1 MPDGAVNT
9 TYEFTATD
17 VITSTKLNNVLDQS
31 FMTTTAIVGGTLEV
45 ASGKLKVA
53 SQGITSNELGNGSVK
68 TIAIENGAVTTAKIA
83 DSTGASDGVTTAKL
97 ATGSVTTTKIAD
109 ANITAAKL
117 DGAQTGS
124 APIYGVR
131 AYASFDGTATTP
143 ITPISSGNIS
153 SIVRNS
159 TGAYTITLVTP
170 MSSSNYCVVANATHN
185 MGDTY
190 GTNCWVTIT
199 DSSVFGISTGKVTG
213 GVTYN
218 SKLISFVVMQ

>member
-1 MPDGAVNT
+1 
-9 TYEFTATD
+9 
-17 VITSTKLNNVLDQS
+17 
-31 FMTTTAIVGGTLEV
+31 MTTTAIVGGTLEV

-159 TGAYTITLVTP
+159 IGNYTITLVTP

-185 MGDTY
+185 TGDTY

-199 DSSVFGISTGKVTG
+199 NSSVFVISTGKITGG

-218 SKLISFVVMQ
+218 SNLISFVVMQ